1 MCPIPRLLPRNVSG
15 DLNLVAAPLTML
27 TGLFKGAIMVK
38 RNAQA
43 YIEGTSPSRACLRLL
58 ILPFL
63 ARLRNSKFS
72 ERTEDIVDAFDKST
86 KLTFKNAKT
95 PAYVK
100 FGGISDADAAYDVKG
115 GKLVIPG

>member
-1 MCPIPRLLPRNVSG
+1 MSNDLDLILGALLTK
-15 DLNLVAAPLTML
+15 LL
-27 TGLFKGAIMVK
+27 GLFKGAIMVK

-43 YIEGTSPSRACLRLL
+43 YIEGMSPGCACLRSL
-58 ILPFL
+58 IPPFL

-100 FGGISDADAAYDVKG
+100 FGGSATTT
-115 GKLVIPG
+115 LRTT

>member
-1 MCPIPRLLPRNVSG
+1 MS
-15 DLNLVAAPLTML
+15 LVAAPLTKL

-43 YIEGTSPSRACLRLL
+43 YIEGMSPSRACLRSL
-58 ILPFL
+58 IFPFL
-63 ARLRNSKFS
+63 ARLWNSKFS

-115 GKLVIPG
+115 GKLVIQG